1 MKFNKANT
9 AKLYEELATSKKILE
24 DLSGIQVLGH
34 RAPVLSIRNDDTWAF
49 ELIQKAGFKYDSSL
63 LSNKFDSEIYQTPEG
78 LIRVT
83 VNGFRCSRFYFP
95 VFGGGYYRILPNSVL
110 DIILKKIK
118 LNQVNLYLHPY
129 EFDNDLNSLPSEY
142 RIFCNE
148 LGKIDKLKLK
158 LSRFRRS
165 SIEVKLN
172 KMVNSSD
179 LNFLTI
185 SSKLESLKLI

>member
-1 MKFNKANT
+1 MKKQEVC
-9 AKLYEELATSKKILE
+9 EEIRE
-24 DLSGIQVLGH
+24 FDL
-34 RAPVLSIRNDDTWAF
+34 
-49 ELIQKAGFKYDSSL
+49 
-63 LSNKFDSEIYQTPEG
+63 
-78 LIRVT
+78 
-83 VNGFRCSRFYFP
+83 
-95 VFGGGYYRILPNSVL
+95 
-110 DIILKKIK
+110 
-118 LNQVNLYLHPY
+118 Y

-185 SSKLESLKLI
+185 SSKLESLKSHYLHSLNHRKICF